1 MDAAICIP
9 KGGPLLIFW
18 HFGSMAH
25 VPDLNH
31 CQSGCNDL
39 ELMAE
44 FARTWII
51 TMWLET
57 LNCWEVIPRV
67 H

>member
-9 KGGPLLIFW
+9 KGGPLLIFC

-44 FARTWII
+44 FARTFI